1 MIDDLYDLIGGRQ
14 TVWAATESFYR
25 RVFADD
31 TLRPFFLTTD
41 MAQLCARQSMFI
53 SMLVGG
59 RVVYTGK
66 NIHAELDTPM
76 LRKFRASWNDKNLAA
91 LKKLER
97 LRAFFRFA
105 HENGWLTENP
115 AEKLSNPKVTM
126 RPTMPFSQDEMI
138 RILAQRPHGLTIA
151 SLTAEITRAGSA
163 AWCYCSGTA
172 VCGSAMP

>member
-1 MIDDLYDLIGGRQ
+1 VIDDLYDLIGGRQ

-66 NIHAELDTPM
+66 NIHA
-76 LRKFRASWNDKNLAA
+76 
-91 LKKLER
+91 
-97 LRAFFRFA
+97 A
-105 HENGWLTENP
+105 HELAREQGLNDGHFDRFLAHFREALNEVGVEPDRVTRVLKLLESRRSAVLNP
-115 AEKLSNPKVTM
+115 
-126 RPTMPFSQDEMI
+126 
-138 RILAQRPHGLTIA
+138 
-151 SLTAEITRAGSA
+151 
-163 AWCYCSGTA
+163 
-172 VCGSAMP
+172 